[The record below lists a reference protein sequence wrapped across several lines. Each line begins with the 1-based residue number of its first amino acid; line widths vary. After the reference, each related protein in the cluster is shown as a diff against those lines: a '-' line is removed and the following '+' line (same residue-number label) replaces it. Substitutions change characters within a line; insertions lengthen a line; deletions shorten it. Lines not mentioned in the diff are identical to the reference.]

1 MTYEEIVACAKELYA
16 RRAGKKSLRIAVEFD
31 ITGPGEGAFYAL
43 LKDGA
48 FDVEPYE
55 YYDRD
60 VLVQAPADVVLAVA
74 SGETSL
80 ASLVNR
86 HCAFGNRATA
96 AAFDGAGV
104 PARPTRRV
112 NPKKAKKKEPEE
124 ELKEALEAGGK
135 AVKTAEEKAA
145 KAASHIRK
153 AAGRAKTAVKKT
165 AEKAEEKKPELDRVL
180 EKAQKDLQTVVSR
193 AEKAAEEKKPANRGG
208 RKKTAAPKPDEAK
221 ADEKNPDAKDGKALR
236 L

>member
-1 MTYEEIVACAKELYA
+1 MTYEEIVARAKELYA

-80 ASLVNR
+80 ASLVDR

-124 ELKEALEAGGK
+124 ELKE

-193 AEKAAEEKKPANRGG
+193 AEKAAEEKKPAKRGG